1 MLKVK
6 EMSYKLLKRN
16 IKKNGR
22 KNKSD
27 MNINYKDYINNV
39 HHFPIEGIIYRD
51 IQPLLADS
59 NVFMDAVKDMGR
71 LVDYKN
77 VKYWVGIESRGF
89 LFASALALVYGGAVR
104 IVRKKG
110 KLPNKKLFSIKY
122 GLELA
127 RIHRG
132 RCRRPIMDLGTCV
145 VVDDVLATGGTIKAA
160 ENLCKLHGLE
170 VTDKLCLLDIG
181 LYDGYDVK
189 SLISYNE

>member
-1 MLKVK
+1 MD
-6 EMSYKLLKRN
+6 YKKYIEN
-16 IKKNGR
+16 IP
-22 KNKSD
+22 D
-27 MNINYKDYINNV
+27 
-39 HHFPIEGIIYRD
+39 FPIEGIQYKD

-89 LFASALALVYGGAVR
+89 LFASALALVYGGGVR
-104 IVRKKG
+104 IIRKKG
-110 KLPNKKLFSIKY
+110 KLPNNRLFSVSY
-122 GLELA
+122 GLEYGKDELEMA
-127 RIHRG
+127 YIPQH
-132 RCRRPIMDLGTCV
+132 DSGTCV
-145 VVDDVLATGGTIKAA
+145 LVDDVLATGGTIQAA

-189 SLISYNE
+189 SLIKYE